1 MRRKEKNSIFVQQR
15 NNNNMSSIKS
25 ALVNTIVEAIQEKKG
40 ENITILDM
48 RNLESSVS
56 DYFIICEGSSTAQVD
71 TIADSVEE
79 LTRIRL
85 KDKPLHVEGR
95 ENATWILLDYH
106 NVIVHV
112 FHRDIREFYSLETL
126 WNDAERTDVA
136 PL

>member
-1 MRRKEKNSIFVQQR
+1 
-15 NNNNMSSIKS
+15 MSSIKS

-56 DYFIICEGSSTAQVD
+56 DYFIICEGSSTSQVD

>member
-1 MRRKEKNSIFVQQR
+1 
-15 NNNNMSSIKS
+15 MSNIKS
-25 ALVNTIVEAIQEKKG
+25 ALVNTIVEAIQDKKG

-48 RNLESSVS
+48 QKLDSSIT

-106 NVIVHV
+106 NVIVHI
-112 FHRDIREFYSLETL
+112 FYRDTREFYSLESL
-126 WNDAERTDVA
+126 WSDAERTDIA
-136 PL
+136 PI

>member
-1 MRRKEKNSIFVQQR
+1 
-15 NNNNMSSIKS
+15 MSSIKS

-112 FHRDIREFYSLETL
+112 FHRDTREFYSLETL

>member
-1 MRRKEKNSIFVQQR
+1 
-15 NNNNMSSIKS
+15 MSNIKS
-25 ALVNTIVEAIQEKKG
+25 ALVNTIVEAIQDKKG

-48 RNLESSVS
+48 QKLDSSIT

-95 ENATWILLDYH
+95 ENATWVLLDYH
-106 NVIVHV
+106 NVIVHI
-112 FHRDIREFYSLETL
+112 FHRDTREFYSLESL
-126 WNDAERTDVA
+126 WSDAERTDIA
-136 PL
+136 PI

>member
-1 MRRKEKNSIFVQQR
+1 
-15 NNNNMSSIKS
+15 MSNVKS

-48 RNLESSVS
+48 QTLDSSIC
-56 DYFIICEGSSTAQVD
+56 DYFVICEGSSTAQVD

-95 ENATWILLDYH
+95 TNSTWVLIDYH
-106 NVIVHV
+106 NVIVHI
-112 FHRDIREFYSLETL
+112 FHRDTREFYALESL
-126 WNDAERTDVA
+126 WSDAQRTDI
-136 PL
+136 PNL